1 MLNIYVLLVSLL
13 GIFIIN
19 QASAASPANGQI
31 KQYQVSLTST
41 LGLDSNPYR
50 FSNQFKTQSEKT
62 QFLEHRLTAKY
73 LFSPYWRTQVSLT
86 DTHYQQSQNWG
97 NQKKWSASLFFKK
110 LKKRKKKYLSRN
122 QRLFNL
128 KYEQLDKTYV
138 SRLSGGLS
146 SYAGTQ
152 LNKRYNYQQLST
164 QYEQHIN
171 LSKKSQWQ
179 YELAYKNKDYENYAN
194 AGISDLDYQAL
205 NIENR
210 FQRFI
215 SKRQHQQWRLN
226 LAHRQYA
233 NKLQKDIKGD
243 DIKDT
248 NLTYLDAT
256 LGYEHSWQSSR
267 KHTASVSTE
276 YMKRDDN
283 GSGYYN
289 SHESSISFHSKYRFT
304 GKSSFSSQYQYTDF
318 AYERPSTQ
326 LSDTTTEEYGSH
338 QKHRVKLKGRININR
353 YLPLNAMLLLDYQY
367 EQVSADKSQYQY
379 SRHILETGLKFKF

>member
-97 NQKKWSASLFFKK
+97 DQKKWSTSLFFKK
-110 LKKRKKKYLSRN
+110 VQKRKKKYQGRN
-122 QRLFNL
+122 QRIFNL
-128 KYEQLDKTYV
+128 KYEQFDKTYV

-152 LNKRYNYQQLST
+152 LNKRYNYQQFTT

-283 GSGYYN
+283 SSGYYN
-289 SHESSISFHSKYRFT
+289 SHESSITLGSKYRLA
-304 GKSSFSSQYQYTDF
+304 GKSYISSQYQYTNF
-318 AYERPSTQ
+318 AYERPSVQT
-326 LSDTTTEEYGSH
+326 SDTTTQEYGSH
-338 QKHRVKLKGRININR
+338 QKHRIKLKGRVNLNQ
-353 YLPLNAMLLLDYQY
+353 YLPLDANLLLAYQY
-367 EQVSADKSQYQY
+367 EQVNADKSQYQY
-379 SRHILETGLKFKF
+379 SRHIVETGLRFKF